1 MRKRDKV
8 CICLGIIVGL
18 ICAIVFQYITKI
30 DNYALTVLVGT
41 GWGVV
46 GFGVVFIVSILIDLI
61 IEFWRNRK

>member
-30 DNYALTVLVGT
+30 DNYALAVLVGT
-41 GWGVV
+41 EWGVI
-46 GFGVVFIVSILIDLI
+46 GFGVVFMVSILIDLI

>member
-41 GWGVV
+41 GWGVI
-46 GFGVVFIVSILIDLI
+46 GFGVVFMVSILIDLI
-61 IEFWRNRK
+61 IEVWRNRK

>member
-30 DNYALTVLVGT
+30 DNYALMVLVGT

-46 GFGVVFIVSILIDLI
+46 GFGVVFMVSILIDLI

>member
-46 GFGVVFIVSILIDLI
+46 GFGVVFMVSILIDLI
-61 IEFWRNRK
+61 IEFWRDRK

>member
-8 CICLGIIVGL
+8 CICLGCIVGL
-18 ICAIVFQYITKI
+18 ICAIIFQYITKI
-30 DNYALTVLVGT
+30 DNYALSVLVGT

-46 GFGVVFIVSILIDLI
+46 GFGVVFMVSILIDLI